1 MRRLLAV
8 RLLTVLGCGLC
19 LGCGVHVILSF
30 LHGSIHSSLP
40 PDSLLLYPAIS
51 VVTFISMFTF
61 WQLLPCSRK
70 LCQYYLIRFTAEAC
84 TKGASPQGSIHHQMV
99 SEN

>member
-8 RLLTVLGCGLC
+8 KLLTVLGCGLC

-70 LCQYYLIRFTAEAC
+70 LCQYCLIRFTAEA
-84 TKGASPQGSIHHQMV
+84 SI
-99 SEN
+99 